1 MHGVTTLPLKPRENR
16 VLYAENKKN
25 NKTHVILNFKN
36 KKHKITGNT
45 GNMLIKSS
53 KYAGLKRYPTC
64 GNGVV
69 TKIQK
74 RLQRVMCITYRR

>member
-1 MHGVTTLPLKPRENR
+1 
-16 VLYAENKKN
+16 
-25 NKTHVILNFKN
+25 
-36 KKHKITGNT
+36 
-45 GNMLIKSS
+45 MLIKSS

-74 RLQRVMCITYRR
+74 WLQRVMCITYRR